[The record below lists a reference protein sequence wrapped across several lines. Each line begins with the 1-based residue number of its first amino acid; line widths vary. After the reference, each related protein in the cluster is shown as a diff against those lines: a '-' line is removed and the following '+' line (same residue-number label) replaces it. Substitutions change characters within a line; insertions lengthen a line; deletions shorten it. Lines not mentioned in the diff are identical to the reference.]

1 MDKKK
6 AEKYLIDNAVKVM
19 SDRELQEVQAMALA
33 SIDKQIQLGVRALI
47 LLTFIVAYV
56 AGEYLF

>member
-19 SDRELQEVQAMALA
+19 SDRELQEVQAAALA

-47 LLTFIVAYV
+47 LLAFIVAYV